1 MHVFLE
7 FQFPEVKHC
16 KEFAHISL
24 AARIHSQDFG
34 TKKPQTPEL
43 VKASSAFALK
53 SIPKQL

>member
-53 SIPKQL
+53 SIPK